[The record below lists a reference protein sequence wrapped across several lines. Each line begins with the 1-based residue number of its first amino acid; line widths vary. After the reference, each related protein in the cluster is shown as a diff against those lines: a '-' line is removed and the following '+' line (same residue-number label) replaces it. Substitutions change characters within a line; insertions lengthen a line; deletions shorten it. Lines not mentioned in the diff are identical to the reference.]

1 LDCWNGRNKFHPSGQ
16 YLLFEGHCP
25 WKQHLNTIEAQFDMR
40 GLIKFVFFKDER
52 GMYRIQTVSESGF
65 SNRVSILKKYQG
77 LRGHELNKAAGI
89 PDGEFVHA
97 AGFIGGAWS
106 LESCIQLA
114 DHSLQAQKNNNP
126 ESRDDGFQVVGQNN
140 R

>member
-1 LDCWNGRNKFHPSGQ
+1 
-16 YLLFEGHCP
+16 
-25 WKQHLNTIEAQFDMR
+25 
-40 GLIKFVFFKDER
+40 
-52 GMYRIQTVSESGF
+52 MYRIQTVSESGF